1 MTRRR
6 TIPAVAALLAAA
18 MLTLTACSGD
28 DVEPKP
34 EADVT
39 AVVQQHADA
48 IAAVAGQQLTNP
60 KVRAGGCTDPSGNV
74 SDSVYTVQGV
84 YNLPAPIAGEKH
96 LDVIARVRDDWK
108 AKGYTITDDRTVAAD
123 RGVAAARTPD
133 GYKLDIETGDPRGF
147 AVFVDSPCYER
158 P

>member
-1 MTRRR
+1 MT
-6 TIPAVAALLAAA
+6 ALLAAVA
-18 MLTLTACSGD
+18 FTLSACSGD
-28 DVEPKP
+28 QVETKP
-34 EADVT
+34 EADVNA
-39 AVVQQHADA
+39 AVQKHANA
-48 IAAVAGQQLTNP
+48 IAAVAGQALQNP
-60 KVRAGGCTDPSGNV
+60 KVRAGGCTDPNENV

-84 YNLPAPIAGEKH
+84 YTLPAPAAGEKH
-96 LDVIARVRDDWK
+96 LDVIAKVRDDWK

-147 AVFVDSPCYER
+147 AVFVDSPCYAR